1 MSRAWFVVAIV
12 VGLGLFFLGAGLQ
25 SNSHLGAAFGQD
37 GRGSPSAIGRYQIAV
52 SSGTAE
58 RSGVLVVCDTTT
70 GQCWQSAR
78 STTVAGGRGGGD
90 VGGFP
95 GGLAG
100 GALPGALPPGGAFP
114 ARSGGGGSRWRDL
127 GTPGAPEARPQPA
140 DQR

>member
-12 VGLGLFFLGAGLQ
+12 VGLGLFFLGAGVQ
-25 SNSHLGAAFGQD
+25 SSSPLGAALGQE
-37 GRGSPSAIGRYQIAV
+37 GFRRGGPSAIGRYQIAV

-70 GQCWQSAR
+70 GQCWQSAL
-78 STTVAGGRGGGD
+78 STTLAGGRGGGGD

-100 GALPGALPPGGAFP
+100 GALPGALPPG
-114 ARSGGGGSRWRDL
+114 
-127 GTPGAPEARPQPA
+127 
-140 DQR
+140 